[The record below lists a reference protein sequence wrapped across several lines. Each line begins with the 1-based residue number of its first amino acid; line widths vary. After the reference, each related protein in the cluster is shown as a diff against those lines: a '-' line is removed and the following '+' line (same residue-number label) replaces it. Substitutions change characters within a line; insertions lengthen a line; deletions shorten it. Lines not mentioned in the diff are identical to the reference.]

1 LKAHV
6 SSEIM
11 TAPAP
16 IRFVSTRGKA
26 PALTFDEALLQGLA
40 SDGGLY
46 IPERVPQLPSTVW
59 RAARSFPEMAAEV
72 LARWLQGVF
81 PEETV
86 SRVTAEALSFPVPLV
101 PLGDGLYVLE
111 LFHGPTLSF
120 KDFGARTMAR
130 FAREVLRRRD
140 ERLLVLVATSGD
152 TGSAVADGFAG
163 LERVQVGLLYPYGQV
178 SPVQE
183 RQLIVQRPGVQA
195 FAVHGT
201 FDDCQRLVKSAF
213 ADPDFSRVRL
223 SSANSINVGRLLPQ
237 MLYYIWAVA
246 EGGFDEV
253 VFCVPSGNLGNLTG
267 GVLAALSGLPVRRF
281 IAAHNANDFFPRFLA
296 GEGPAFGPSRRT
308 LSNAMDVGAPS
319 NFERL
324 QALLGASMPER
335 IWGTSVS
342 DKETLQTI
350 RRVYET
356 TGYLADPHTAVGLEA
371 ARRYR
376 EATGDR
382 APLVVLATAHPA
394 KFPEVIR
401 QALDFEPEA
410 PEALARLWKQD
421 VSVVHVEADLE
432 ALKAHLLPHVAAGT

>member
-1 LKAHV
+1 
-6 SSEIM
+6 
-11 TAPAP
+11 
-16 IRFVSTRGKA
+16 
-26 PALTFDEALLQGLA
+26 
-40 SDGGLY
+40 
-46 IPERVPQLPSTVW
+46 
-59 RAARSFPEMAAEV
+59 MAAEV
-72 LARWLQGVF
+72 LAQWLQGVF
-81 PEETV
+81 SPETV
-86 SRVTAEALSFPVPLV
+86 AAVVAEALSFPVPLV
-101 PLGDGLYVLE
+101 PLSDELYVLE

-130 FAREVLRRRD
+130 FAREVLARRS
-140 ERLLVLVATSGD
+140 EQLLVLVATSGD

-163 LERVQVGLLYPYGQV
+163 LEGVRVGLLYPYGQV

-183 RQLIVQRPGVQA
+183 RQLIVRRPGVEA
-195 FAVHGT
+195 FAVEGT
-201 FDDCQRLVKSAF
+201 FDDCQRLVKMAF
-213 ADPDFSRVRL
+213 ADPDFRSLRL

-246 EGGFDEV
+246 AGGFEDV

-324 QALLGASMPER
+324 EALLGAQLAQW

-342 DKETLQTI
+342 DTETLESIQ
-350 RRVYET
+350 RVYAS
-356 TGYLADPHTAVGLEA
+356 TGYVADPHTAVGLEA

-376 EATGDR
+376 ETTGDR
-382 APLVVLATAHPA
+382 TPLVVLATAHPA
-394 KFPEVIR
+394 KFPEIVR
-401 QALDFEPEA
+401 RALGFEPQM
-410 PEALARLWKQD
+410 PERLARLWEAET
-421 VSVVHVEADLE
+421 SVVRLEATLE
-432 ALKAHLLPHVAAGT
+432 ALKTHLLPHVVANRT

>member
-1 LKAHV
+1 MATL
-6 SSEIM
+6 E
-11 TAPAP
+11 P
-16 IRFVSTRGKA
+16 IRFVSTRGQA
-26 PALTFDEALLQGLA
+26 PALTFDQALLQGLA
-40 SDGGLY
+40 PDGGLY
-46 IPERVPQLPSTVW
+46 IPERIPRLPAEVW
-59 RAARSFPEMAAEV
+59 QGASSFAELATEV
-72 LARWLQGVF
+72 LARWLHGVF
-81 PEETV
+81 SEEV
-86 SRVTAEALSFPVPLV
+86 VARVTAEALSFPVPLV
-101 PLGDGLYVLE
+101 ALGEDLYVLE

-130 FAREVLRRRD
+130 FAREILRRLD

-163 LERVQVGLLYPYGQV
+163 LERVQVGLLYPRGQV

-246 EGGFDEV
+246 AGAFDEV

-281 IAAHNANDFFPRFLA
+281 VAAHNANDFFPRFLA

-324 QALLGASMPER
+324 QALLREKMAAR

-342 DKETLQTI
+342 DEATLDTL
-350 RRVYET
+350 RAVYEA
-356 TGYLADPHTAVGLEA
+356 TGYLADPHTAVGLA
-371 ARRYR
+371 AAYRYR
-376 EATGDR
+376 KATGDR
-382 APLVVLATAHPA
+382 TPIVVLATAHPA

-401 QALDFEPEA
+401 QALNFEPEV
-410 PEALARLWKQD
+410 PEALARLWQQEI
-421 VSVVHVEADLE
+421 SVVPVAADLE
-432 ALKAHLLPHVAAGT
+432 ALKARLLPYVAAGT